1 MEPIEYDVY
10 ISYREPSGSDLA
22 KTVSAGLAR
31 RGFRVFPGPGGATDE
46 SLRTIIEDT
55 PDFVLLLTPHSL
67 DRCADE
73 GDRMRLEIAHAI
85 RTERNLVPV
94 FAPGFVRPQDEA
106 LPPDIASFNRRGA
119 VPYSVRASEESI
131 ARIAHRLSSDA
142 AVAERHVMREA
153 KWVGSFVGL
162 VLLALVAI
170 AVASVVSK
178 MFGPRIDVRPLPPLS
193 LYWSAFGQRFDA
205 GRWTECAVQ
214 DGSRLVSGDEVRV
227 MFSASADGYAYVLSK
242 DLRGEV
248 KVLFPSAALAA
259 ASRVRLGQVYQAP
272 ADGSW
277 LRLEDQAGLDT
288 LYVVASYEPVENLE
302 AIVEGRDE
310 EASATARPALLES
323 TIAGLLDGRHGATSA
338 RVRTRR
344 GRPIAVSDVEVA
356 PRLLRA
362 TTTLASG
369 AQVTHSLT
377 AQPGLLSAMSEI
389 RVRYERAGR

>member
-31 RGFRVFPGPGGATDE
+31 RGFHVFPGPGGATDE

-94 FAPGFVRPQDEA
+94 SAPGFVRPQDEA
-106 LPPDIASFNRRGA
+106 LPADIASFDRRGG

-142 AVAERHVMREA
+142 AVDERHVMREA

-170 AVASVVSK
+170 AVASVASK

-214 DGSRLVSGDEVRV
+214 DGSRLVSGDQVRV

-288 LYVVASYEPVENLE
+288 LYVVASYDPIENLE
-302 AIVEGRDE
+302 AIVEERDE

-323 TIAGLLDGRHGATSA
+323 TLAGLLDGRHGATSV

-344 GRPIAVSDVEVA
+344 GRPIAESNVEVA
-356 PRLLRA
+356 PRLLTA

-369 AQVTHSLT
+369 VQVTHSLT